1 MQHYFTSVKID
12 SNGIVIKG
20 LAERRLLAVNRTEE
34 GNIDSLLLEGKIISL
49 AEAFRLIGEKSLKI
63 SDLIIKKVRH
73 DAKGVIDYLK
83 FDTELILSTLET
95 IQYQKR
101 GLWKVANVILVDSRR
116 RRPYY
121 RTYPDG
127 NTSNNLDNYEEF

>member
-63 SDLIIKKVRH
+63 SD
-73 DAKGVIDYLK
+73 
-83 FDTELILSTLET
+83 
-95 IQYQKR
+95 
-101 GLWKVANVILVDSRR
+101 
-116 RRPYY
+116 
-121 RTYPDG
+121 
-127 NTSNNLDNYEEF
+127 